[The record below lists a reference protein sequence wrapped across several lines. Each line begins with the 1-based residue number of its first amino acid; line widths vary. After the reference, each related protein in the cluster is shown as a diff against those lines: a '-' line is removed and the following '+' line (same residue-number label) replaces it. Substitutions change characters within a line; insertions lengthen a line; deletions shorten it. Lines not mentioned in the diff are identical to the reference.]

1 MYTEFFKTFTDQA
14 EKGFEPFV
22 KFNQLMAKNVET
34 LTEMQLNAIKTYSEM
49 GLSQV
54 KAASEIKDVTSLTKF
69 NSEQLAVFSE
79 LSKQLI
85 EDSNKIQAI
94 AKEFKD
100 DFDKL
105 TTENIKTVTPATK

>member
-14 EKGFEPFV
+14 EKGLEPYV
-22 KFNQLMAKNVET
+22 KFNKLMAKNVET

-54 KAASEIKDVTSLTKF
+54 KAASEVKDVTTLTKF
-69 NSEQLAVFSE
+69 NSEQMTTFSK
-79 LSKQLI
+79 LSEQMV
-85 EDSNKIQAI
+85 EDSNKLQAI

-105 TTENIKTVTPATK
+105 STENMKTVTPAK